1 MTASH
6 ADAARAMIGRSGGGG
21 DTIRLLDADGDIP
34 DPIGGPPAV
43 YRDTADR
50 IRAAIEERF
59 EELGL

>member
-1 MTASH
+1 ML
-6 ADAARAMIGRSGGGG
+6 RGRGGGPDSG
-21 DTIRLLDADGDIP
+21 AGSKIERVLDPDGDIP
-34 DPIGGPPAV
+34 DPIGGPQAV